1 MNEKM
6 DRLRYRKLLAYV
18 SVCFEHM
25 TSPFETMHL
34 QKMNVTLDECGD
46 LSDAIAD
53 ELAGMVL
60 DEDLV
65 EAEKLFQETQV

>member
-1 MNEKM
+1 M
-6 DRLRYRKLLAYV
+6 DKLRYRKLLAYA

-25 TSPFETMHL
+25 TCPFETMHL

-46 LSDAIAD
+46 LSDIIAD
-53 ELAGMVL
+53 ELAGMVY
-60 DEDLV
+60 EQDLV